1 MDFGVIAGFI
11 SIILVLVVG
20 IIVIIKC
27 NKILKKID
35 NAENL
40 PAIITGYV
48 NDREEGNQSFICTV
62 KISEDKVVK
71 CRRRLRVKFF
81 EKASKYIGKEIMV
94 PYDRELD
101 KVLEDERIVRSYL
114 HISIFLVIFFG
125 LLALCFLIF
134 LICI

>member
-11 SIILVLVVG
+11 SIILVLVLG

-27 NKILKKID
+27 NKILKKIK
-35 NAENL
+35 NAEKF

-48 NDREEGNQSFICTV
+48 DDREEGNQTFICTV
-62 KISEDKVVK
+62 KISEDKVIK
-71 CRRRLRVKFF
+71 CRRFLRVRLF
-81 EKASKYIGKEIMV
+81 EKASQYIGKEIMV

-114 HISIFLVIFFG
+114 YISISLVIFYLFMLG
-125 LLALCFLIF
+125 LCVFFI
-134 LICI
+134 